1 MSLDTLAFDPS
12 SDFFLVSTIGLV
24 RERCDM
30 FAGPIHQKMKTEMGN
45 GKDGKA
51 VSGFC
56 NTGDGSQVTIP

>member
-30 FAGPIHQKMKTEMGN
+30 FAGPIHQKMKTEMGS
-45 GKDGKA
+45 KA
-51 VSGFC
+51 NVSS
-56 NTGDGSQVTIP
+56 DRV